1 MSCARTEEKH
11 TLSTPAD
18 QRTALVAGAT
28 GLVGGQILQALLED
42 RTVAAVHALSR
53 RPLDVVHP
61 KLQVQIVADVS
72 HGRLPALPQA
82 DEAYLAL
89 GTTIKVA
96 GSQAAFRAVDFEAN
110 LAVARAAAAA
120 GVRRVGL
127 VSAAMANASSRTF
140 YNRVKGELED
150 ALKAMQFAALVIAQ
164 PSLLLDYRDG
174 LNQPPRPGERMAIPV
189 AKLLAPLLPGA
200 YRPVHARAVA
210 RARVKTVPAADGV
223 TVLVS
228 DLLARIG
235 DAP

>member
-1 MSCARTEEKH
+1 
-11 TLSTPAD
+11 LSTPVD

-53 RPLDVVHP
+53 RPLDVAHP
-61 KLQVQIVADVS
+61 RLQVHIVDVA
-72 HGRLPALPQA
+72 RLPALPQA
-82 DEAYLAL
+82 SEAYLAL

-96 GSQAAFRAVDFEAN
+96 GSQAAFRAVDLEAN

-127 VSAAMANASSRTF
+127 VSAAMANAKSSTF

-150 ALKAMQFAALVIAQ
+150 ALKAMDFTALVIAQ

-174 LNQPPRPGERMAIPV
+174 LKQPPRAGERMAIPV
-189 AKLLAPLLPGA
+189 AKLVAPLLPGA

-210 RARVKTVPAADGV
+210 RALVKTVPAAEG
-223 TVLVS
+223 TVVLPS
-228 DLLARIG
+228 DVLARIG
-235 DAP
+235 GAP